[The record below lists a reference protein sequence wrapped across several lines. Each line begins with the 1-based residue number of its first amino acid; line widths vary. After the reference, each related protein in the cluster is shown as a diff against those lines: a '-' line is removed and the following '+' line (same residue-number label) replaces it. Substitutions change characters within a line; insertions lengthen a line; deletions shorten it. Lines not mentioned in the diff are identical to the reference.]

1 MKFLRRFLILA
12 LTLSFGT
19 TALAQLSY
27 PPAKFADAF
36 DARLSGSSFNIG
48 NASIK
53 LEVVNGL
60 VTGLSYTGARDDVKT
75 PALVIAGAL
84 EHPENAPG
92 LETNLKNSANR
103 FRDVGT
109 VTPGLTPETVLELR
123 WAKTFVFRLN
133 LKRFSGFG
141 PDRHVMGRSGVMI
154 REFSDFECP
163 FCKQLMLQTMPG
175 LRSKFVETGLAR
187 FAFHHLPLT
196 SIHPHAL
203 EAGIAAEC
211 AGAQGKFFAYHDLLF
226 ALGLNDF
233 QNLARITQLNVVV
246 FNQCLKSISSEQTV
260 LQEAKYAAK
269 LQINATPTV
278 FVGPFKLANANDL
291 NAYARYLQMAKGLK

>member
-1 MKFLRRFLILA
+1 MKFLLRFLILL
-12 LTLSFGT
+12 LTLGFGT
-19 TALAQLSY
+19 NVFAQLSY
-27 PPAKFADAF
+27 PPAKFAKAF
-36 DARLSGSSFNIG
+36 NAKLNNSSFKIG

-53 LEVVNGL
+53 LEVLNGL
-60 VTGLSYTGARDDVKT
+60 MTGLSYEGARDDLKT
-75 PALVIAGAL
+75 VALVIATAL
-84 EHPENAPG
+84 EHPENAAG

-141 PDRHVMGRSGVMI
+141 PDRHVMGKSGVMI

-163 FCKQLMLQTMPG
+163 FCKQLMLQTMPS

-196 SIHPHAL
+196 SIHPKAL

-226 ALGLNDF
+226 ALGLDDF
-233 QNLARITQLNVVV
+233 QNLARTTQLNVSV
-246 FNQCLKSISSEQTV
+246 FNQCLKSASSKQAV
-260 LQEAKYAAK
+260 LKEASYAAK

-278 FVGPFKLANANDL
+278 FVGPFKLVNANDL

>member
-1 MKFLRRFLILA
+1 MNVLLRFILILA
-12 LTLSFGT
+12 FGSG
-19 TALAQLSY
+19 ALAQLSY
-27 PPAKFADAF
+27 PPARFAQAF
-36 DARLSGSSFNIG
+36 EAKLNGSSFKLG
-48 NASIK
+48 TSSIK

-60 VTGLSYTGARDDVKT
+60 VSGLSYEGLRDDLKT
-75 PALVIAGAL
+75 PARVIAGAL
-84 EHPENAPG
+84 EHPENVAG

-109 VTPGLTPETVLELR
+109 VSPGLTPETVLELR

-141 PDRHVMGRSGVMI
+141 PDRHVMGKTGMMI

-163 FCKQLMLQTMPG
+163 YCKQLMLQTMPS
-175 LRSKFVETGLAR
+175 LRSRFVDKGLAR

-196 SIHPHAL
+196 SIHPKAL

-211 AGAQGKFFAYHDLLF
+211 AGAQSKFFAYHDLLF

-233 QNLARITQLNVVV
+233 QNLARITQLNVPV
-246 FNQCLKSISSEQTV
+246 FNQCLKSISSKETV
-260 LQEAKYAAK
+260 LKEARYAAA

-291 NAYARYLQMAKGLK
+291 NAYARYLQMAKGL

>member
-1 MKFLRRFLILA
+1 MKVLLRFLIL
-12 LTLSFGT
+12 LVTFYVGT
-19 TALAQLSY
+19 NALAQLSY
-27 PPAKFADAF
+27 PPAKFAKAF
-36 DARLSGSSFNIG
+36 NAKLNGASFKIG
-48 NASIK
+48 NASLK
-53 LEVVNGL
+53 LEVLNGL
-60 VTGLSYTGARDDVKT
+60 VTGLSYEGARDDLKT
-75 PALVIAGAL
+75 PALVIATAL
-84 EHPENAPG
+84 EHPENAAG

-109 VTPGLTPETVLELR
+109 VSPGLTPETVLELR

-133 LKRFSGFG
+133 LKRFAGFG
-141 PDRHVMGRSGVMI
+141 PDRHVMGKTGVMI

-163 FCKQLMLQTMPG
+163 FCKQLMLQTLPG
-175 LRSKFVETGLAR
+175 LRSKFVDKGLAR

-196 SIHPHAL
+196 SIHSKAL
-203 EAGIAAEC
+203 EAAIAAEC

-233 QNLARITQLNVVV
+233 QNLARTTQLNVGV
-246 FNQCLKSISSEQTV
+246 FNQCLKSASSKQAV
-260 LQEAKYAAK
+260 LEEASHAQR

-278 FVGPFKLANANDL
+278 FVGAFKLANANDL